1 MAHNRKLIMEIK
13 PIKAPMKC
21 DEAIKCVFN
30 LNKLDLRVYK
40 KLQQLESARASDLA
54 KLLDRER
61 STVYRSLQ
69 KLAKCGIC
77 IKITKTLDQGG
88 YYHVYQ
94 SSSIDNIQKQAQE
107 CLDSWYSDV
116 KKTLDSLRD

>member
-1 MAHNRKLIMEIK
+1 MEIK
-13 PIKAPMKC
+13 PIQTPMKC
-21 DEAIKCVFN
+21 DDAIKCVFN

-40 KLQQLESARASDLA
+40 KLQKLGPSRASDLA
-54 KLLDRER
+54 DQLDRER

-77 IKITKTLDQGG
+77 KKITKTLDQGG

-94 SSSIDNIQKQAQE
+94 CSSIDNIQKKAQE
-107 CLDSWYSDV
+107 CLDSWYSDI
-116 KKTLDSLRD
+116 KKTLNTLKE